1 MRQVA
6 AIAAVACPLA
16 IAACGGGNS
25 SSTSHGMAAVTPQ
38 ATTTQA
44 VQTTGTH
51 TGPTASQPATT
62 RAKTTPPTAPTS
74 TRATITVGG
83 QVESVAPGTRAA
95 CIHKWA
101 PQFPAGQARHAV
113 LSQCKNLPR

>member
-1 MRQVA
+1 MA
-6 AIAAVACPLA
+6 TLAFPLA
-16 IAACGGGNS
+16 LAACGGGGT
-25 SSTSHGMAAVTPQ
+25 SSTHGMCGVSPP

-44 VQTTGTH
+44 AQTPSTTTGT
-51 TGPTASQPATT
+51 TASRAVTT
-62 RAKTTPPTAPTS
+62 RTTPTQTAPTS

-95 CIHKWA
+95 CIHRWA